1 MLNSILENHSIL
13 QNSEFNT
20 INIFGFDIVWI
31 PHPPTVIPFLLVDSR
46 HKNNRTN
53 KPEIH

>member
-1 MLNSILENHSIL
+1 MINILENHSIL
-13 QNSEFNT
+13 QTSEFNT

-46 HKNNRTN
+46 HKNN